1 MTHSHDYDLEAA
13 RHWLEHSCHHA
24 GVRHTLERGLEYVE
38 AMDRAGIP
46 PNVTCGDELYDFLSD
61 PGATL
66 ARTRAFVLPTL

>member
-1 MTHSHDYDLEAA
+1 MNYQRDVDIEAA
-13 RHWLEHSCHHA
+13 RNWLLKSCHHA
-24 GVRHTLERGLEYVE
+24 GVRHTLERGLDFVE

-46 PNVTCGDELYDFLSD
+46 PNVTSGEELYDFLAD